1 MRSTYIAIISPPTAA
16 TAASTSATI
25 RNYARNLVGGAPPN
39 GAATAPAS
47 DVAKVTIFDLENK
60 FVAHSGTFEEGV
72 RDVWEAW
79 GAVWVL
85 SEGGKVS
92 AVWMGCHSAGR

>member
-1 MRSTYIAIISPPTAA
+1 
-16 TAASTSATI
+16 
-25 RNYARNLVGGAPPN
+25 
-39 GAATAPAS
+39 
-47 DVAKVTIFDLENK
+47 VAKVTIFDPENK

-79 GAVWVL
+79 GSVWVL

-92 AVWMGCHSAGR
+92 YEMTAILKPLLNVPSRTALPTLRATTRHVTVDSLLAQPVHPRHLAGAVSQAVSLGGR